1 MELRLLVLRSNIPE
15 KTASFYSL
23 LGFSFEYHQH
33 GNGPFHYSAK
43 MEKAILEIYPLTK
56 SQTEA
61 DKNIRLG
68 FAIEHFESTI
78 DTLKKHNVTF
88 TLEPTDTE
96 FGFMAIIIDPDQRK
110 VELYK
115 K

>member
-1 MELRLLVLRSNIPE
+1 MELRLLVLRSNDPE
-15 KTASFYSL
+15 KTASFYNL

-33 GNGPFHYSAK
+33 GNGPFHYAAK

-56 SQTEA
+56 SQTET

-68 FAIEHFESTI
+68 FAIDHFESTI
-78 DTLKKHNVTF
+78 DKLKLHNIAF
-88 TLEPTDTE
+88 ALEPTDTD
-96 FGFMAIIIDPDQRK
+96 FGFLAIIVDPDQRK